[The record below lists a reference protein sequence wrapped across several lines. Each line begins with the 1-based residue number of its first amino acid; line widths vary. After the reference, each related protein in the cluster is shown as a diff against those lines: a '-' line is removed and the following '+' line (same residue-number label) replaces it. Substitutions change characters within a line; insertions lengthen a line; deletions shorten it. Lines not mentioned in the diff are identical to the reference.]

1 MARIKWSEI
10 DERAAIRKSMSY
22 AVGIAIEIG
31 AVLLLCLAALAVME
45 VAMLLAR

>member
-1 MARIKWSEI
+1 MTRIRWSEI
-10 DERAAIRKSMSY
+10 ADRAAIRKSTSY

-31 AVLLLCLAALAVME
+31 AVLLLCIAALVVME